1 MTVEINL
8 YLASQSPRRSEL
20 LSQIGFSFSVLA
32 VDVDETVKENE
43 NPQDYVIRLAKDKA
57 KSGWFSAKHE
67 YEKVVLGSDTA
78 VVING
83 KILGKPENREDA
95 IRMLSLLSGN
105 THQVMSAVA
114 LAIKGENSTEPELR
128 SVISVSDVTFKT
140 LSSLEIEQYWQTGE
154 CSDKA
159 GAYAIQGIAAAFV
172 THLSGSYSGVMG
184 LPLYETVEILHQ
196 AGISPN
202 FLVLS

>member
-1 MTVEINL
+1 MTAEINL

-20 LSQIGFSFSVLA
+20 LSQIGVSFAVLA

-43 NPQDYVIRLAKDKA
+43 NPEDYVLRLAKEKA
-57 KSGWFSAKHE
+57 KSGWFSAKHQ

-83 KILGKPENREDA
+83 KILGKPENREHA
-95 IRMLSLLSGN
+95 IKMLTLLSGK

-128 SVISVSDVTFKT
+128 SVISVSEVTFKT
-140 LSSLEIEQYWQTGE
+140 LSSDEIEQYWQTGE

-159 GAYAIQGIAAAFV
+159 GAYAIQGMAAAFV

-184 LPLYETVEILHQ
+184 LPLYETAEILHQ
-196 AGISPN
+196 AGVKTN